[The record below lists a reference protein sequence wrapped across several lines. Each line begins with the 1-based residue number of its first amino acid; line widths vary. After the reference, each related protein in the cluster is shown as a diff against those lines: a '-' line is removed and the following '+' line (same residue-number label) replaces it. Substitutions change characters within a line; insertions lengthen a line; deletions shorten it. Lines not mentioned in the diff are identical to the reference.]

1 MLLSYAMDR
10 KEVLMKT
17 KLLKMTIIYIII
29 NCWHCIERYR
39 IWAFSLST
47 PPPNSLLSLHSSPR
61 SLLSLH
67 SLHPSLPT
75 IHPLPP
81 PRSLLSLHSPL
92 PTQTQHYK
100 KHREK
105 YVANKPRF
113 SNIIFINTVVMPL
126 ATRRT
131 NRFPYD
137 PHVCDSWSVS
147 WLVPWL
153 IDPSSRCRVC

>member
-1 MLLSYAMDR
+1 MQVSLPMLLSYAMDR

-17 KLLKMTIIYIII
+17 KLLKMTMNLHYSVYGPYKSLTFISKQHSKI
-29 NCWHCIERYR
+29 NRQTRCKTPYREIEN
-39 IWAFSLST
+39 LSF
-47 PPPNSLLSLHSSPR
+47 
-61 SLLSLH
+61 
-67 SLHPSLPT
+67 PSL
-75 IHPLPP
+75 
-81 PRSLLSLHSPL
+81 LLSLHSPL

-100 KHREK
+100 NHREK

-113 SNIIFINTVVMPL
+113 SNIIFINTEVMPL

-147 WLVPWL
+147 WLVP
-153 IDPSSRCRVC
+153 